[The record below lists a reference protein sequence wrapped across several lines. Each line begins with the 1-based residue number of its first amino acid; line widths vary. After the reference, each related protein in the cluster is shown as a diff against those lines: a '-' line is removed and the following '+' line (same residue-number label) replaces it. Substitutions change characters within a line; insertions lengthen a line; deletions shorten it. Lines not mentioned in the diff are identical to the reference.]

1 MLKTLTNM
9 KMKTENIIIIIIKSN
24 WKCWCQGK
32 SDVKTITETLQA
44 RVIIILVII

>member
-1 MLKTLTNM
+1 MLKTNM
-9 KMKTENIIIIIIKSN
+9 KMKTENLIIIIKSN